1 MLKFVFLVLCLVL
14 LASSQEVQPLEAQV
28 LQDQIVDTANNLP
41 TKYCPMRNFNGQ
53 LFCPTVKGLNEVEG
67 TSVQSQYT
75 VTVDLDA
82 PKVQNNDVADI
93 ESAEDPT
100 NQEEV
105 YVPHEVNNQT
115 VEMMYN
121 TRTVISGTGFD
132 RIKREIR
139 FPGKKIKKI
148 KNKFWNQET
157 EWQTPKKLT
166 PLQKFSWEFKI
177 FCNSF
182 TKILKLKQLG
192 KLVSM

>member
-28 LQDQIVDTANNLP
+28 LQDQIVDTTNNLP

-53 LFCPTVKGLNEVEG
+53 LFCPTVKGLNEVER
-67 TSVQSQYT
+67 TSEQSQYT
-75 VTVDLDA
+75 ITVDLDA
-82 PKVQNNDVADI
+82 PKVQNNDVAEI

-115 VEMMYN
+115 VEMMFN

-139 FPGKKIKKI
+139 FPGKKS
-148 KNKFWNQET
+148 
-157 EWQTPKKLT
+157 KKLKT
-166 PLQKFSWEFKI
+166 SFGTKRRNGKHQKS
-177 FCNSF
+177 
-182 TKILKLKQLG
+182 
-192 KLVSM
+192 